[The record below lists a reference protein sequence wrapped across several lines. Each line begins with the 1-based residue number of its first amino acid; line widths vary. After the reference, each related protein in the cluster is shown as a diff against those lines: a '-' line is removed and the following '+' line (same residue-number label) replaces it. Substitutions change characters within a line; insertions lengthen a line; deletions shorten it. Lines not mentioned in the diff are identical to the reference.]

1 MIHYES
7 RWIMATN
14 QCRCILSDNN
24 LHTEVPTDQYRGLEG
39 THVAVQSPTRLHVR
53 EIQGDPVLHVVCQVR
68 AFCGYIPTALGVVDR
83 SSTRG
88 ENIQ

>member
-1 MIHYES
+1 MSSRTSRLTLAVGVIHP
-7 RWIMATN
+7 
-14 QCRCILSDNN
+14 
-24 LHTEVPTDQYRGLEG
+24 EVPTDQYRGLEG

-68 AFCGYIPTALGVVDR
+68 AFCGYIPIALGVVDR